1 MIVVEVKAYS
11 HERGFELLEYI
22 EIQNDGTG
30 DAQLASYDVRRFSTG
45 GNRVSVDRDE
55 VKNFVRRHGALELVR
70 QVLNQWNA
78 NTKRK
83 AG

>member
-30 DAQLASYDVRRFSTG
+30 DAQLASYDVVRAEAEATFDNLLSG
-45 GNRVSVDRDE
+45 GGDVAS
-55 VKNFVRRHGALELVR
+55 ALQQLTAT
-70 QVLNQWNA
+70 A
-78 NTKRK
+78 NEIQ
-83 AG
+83 ASFQAQ